1 MNYFEQFSELTNLT
15 TLESWR
21 DKVSQFGENFGYEH
35 FGMGFF
41 DERSKAAP
49 YFFLTNYPATWCE
62 KYAKK
67 EMASIDPV
75 FPHCLTKSTPFIWA
89 PDSFSGK
96 LQKEF
101 YEEACSCGIRTGLT
115 LPVHG
120 SKNEFGLV
128 NFATDAKPDKA
139 FLEHT
144 TRHIPE
150 LSCLRDFIFETSKQ
164 FTKPCV
170 LPDEEAISFTKR
182 ELECLKWSASG
193 KSSWDIAYIM
203 NCTES
208 GVNSHFSRI
217 REKLGVSTR
226 RQAIV
231 KAIRL
236 QIINPA

>member
-1 MNYFEQFSELTNLT
+1 MNYFEQFSELTTLV

-21 DKVSQFGENFGYEH
+21 DRVSQFGNDFGFEN

-41 DERSKAAP
+41 DERSKVVP
-49 YFFLTNYPATWCE
+49 YFFLTNYPASWCD
-62 KYAKK
+62 KYAQK

-89 PDSFSGK
+89 PNSFLDGP
-96 LQKEF
+96 QKEF
-101 YEEACSCGIRTGLT
+101 YEEACGCGIRTGLT

-120 SKNEFGLV
+120 SNNEFGLV
-128 NFATDAKPDKA
+128 NFATDAKPNKA

-150 LSCLRDFIFETSKQ
+150 LSCLRDFIFESSLR
-164 FTKPCV
+164 FTKPVV
-170 LPDEEAISFTKR
+170 LADEEVFTLTTR

-193 KSSWDIAYIM
+193 KSSWDIANIL

-208 GVNSHFSRI
+208 GINSHFFRI
-217 REKLGVSTR
+217 REKLDVSTR

-236 QIINPA
+236 SLINPA